1 MTEELSS
8 VDWLVTRKLGPDDP
22 MFDLDSIKL
31 KIVCNQENKHF
42 IKLANFLEKLTGKE
56 DGISLRYMTMAFSVA
71 YLIMRASQINPS
83 TRIEIHN
90 RFVKCIRGCIKTI
103 AVIKPDAKERGKVTA
118 KARRK
123 QFGDTQ
129 STMNN
134 HSREPPAMHF
144 ACPVCDG
151 PFSAEELPKVR
162 RLYNKR
168 QQWMRTLNTWLTI
181 YQKKSTDG
189 TNKLKDH
196 FANVGLEIADW
207 NIDALYK
214 ELNSCGLRTTKSK
227 MKRKY
232 PKKGEKLKSKV
243 AEDIKVGLDDEGVHI
258 PDIPTDDPIL
268 KDKAENVLLYIRSFR
283 TRRPDFEHDPMDLEQ
298 SEEDTW
304 KELARMYNIDKWE
317 KIRDQVIKYC
327 IDNGMDVEATLGTK
341 EYRASNVSHDHD
353 ESSDKSNNAPI

>member
-1 MTEELSS
+1 
-8 VDWLVTRKLGPDDP
+8 
-22 MFDLDSIKL
+22 
-31 KIVCNQENKHF
+31 
-42 IKLANFLEKLTGKE
+42 
-56 DGISLRYMTMAFSVA
+56 
-71 YLIMRASQINPS
+71 
-83 TRIEIHN
+83 
-90 RFVKCIRGCIKTI
+90 
-103 AVIKPDAKERGKVTA
+103 
-118 KARRK
+118 
-123 QFGDTQ
+123 
-129 STMNN
+129 
-134 HSREPPAMHF
+134 
-144 ACPVCDG
+144 
-151 PFSAEELPKVR
+151 
-162 RLYNKR
+162 
-168 QQWMRTLNTWLTI
+168 
-181 YQKKSTDG
+181 
-189 TNKLKDH
+189 
-196 FANVGLEIADW
+196 
-207 NIDALYK
+207 
-214 ELNSCGLRTTKSK
+214 

-268 KDKAENVLLYIRSFR
+268 KDQAENVLLYIRSFR